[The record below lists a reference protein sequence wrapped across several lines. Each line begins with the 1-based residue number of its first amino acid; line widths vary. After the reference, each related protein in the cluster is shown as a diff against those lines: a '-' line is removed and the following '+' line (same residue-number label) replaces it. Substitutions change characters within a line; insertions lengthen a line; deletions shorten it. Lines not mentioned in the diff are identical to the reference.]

1 MDYKSFVDRY
11 FQYAEL
17 LTTNEPAKVSHFLE
31 TRTRQGDITDALRFR
46 IFDPLWMLS
55 RQWQMGEFRGN
66 DAGTA
71 MAIHCSVRQS
81 KITECSNN
89 QKDEPLEP
97 IVESIDREITP
108 LVRVESALYFLDM
121 LSEEVTDKLNY
132 AKIVAWINADSRFDL
147 KCEELESFTGGSVP
161 EDDVKAF
168 TASRNTR
175 LMKFLKSFKGKIFD
189 GFELFCYL
197 TTVSDTAPVPRT
209 IADAYSSWFE
219 KRYYSLKHKNNWNTR
234 SLGYQFGIDTPA
246 RSFESENYGGGRVSW
261 HSFDALG
268 QADSKG
274 NYGEAKNVTS
284 LPSLASYA
292 SAPNKRLWQFED
304 RKVFMGNST
313 GMQAKG
319 NVAFMQFATMYGNDW
334 MLCPIDTQVGRYIEV
349 SDVSV
354 RDSFGIVR
362 KINRRAGEDD
372 TGAATFGQKWQIFTN
387 APYDPSNSSAKSAN
401 GFLFPPTLTRTLEG
415 EPIEQVSLLRDEMA
429 NMVWG
434 VEERIDDGCGSSLD
448 ATMLAAD
455 VGQFV
460 EDSYEAEVEKARLS
474 VDITA
479 DGHAVMTSDKKAEY
493 KYTLMTSVPFNWIP
507 FVPQHIKDPAKKD
520 EYSVFLGGREITLR
534 RGKMPCYFKGD
545 YRPVRPLSSILKPEF
560 YVVNKQDGT
569 KGEKPLFI
577 DEEQV
582 QGVGTKI
589 VRNCQRARW
598 IGGETYTWMGYSK
611 EIKNTQGAS
620 GLEFDTLKD
629 NI

>member
-1 MDYKSFVDRY
+1 MNYKSFVDRY

-17 LTTNEPAKVSHFLE
+17 LTKNEPAKVSHFLE

-46 IFDPLWMLS
+46 IYDPLWMLS

-71 MAIHCSVRQS
+71 MAVQCKVRQS
-81 KITECSNN
+81 KFSNYSDN

-97 IVESIDREITP
+97 VVESIDREITP
-108 LVRVESALYFLDM
+108 LVRVESAMYFLDI
-121 LSEEVTDKLNY
+121 LSDEVTDKAKY
-132 AKIVAWINADSRFDL
+132 DKIVTWINGDSRFVL
-147 KCEELESFTGGSVP
+147 KCDNLEAFTGASIQESNVT
-161 EDDVKAF
+161 AF

-175 LMKFLKSFKGKIFD
+175 LLKFLKSFRDKIFD

-197 TTVSDTAPVPRT
+197 NTVSDTAPVPSEV
-209 IADAYSSWFE
+209 ADVYCHWFE
-219 KRYYSLKHKNNWNTR
+219 KRYYSLKHSNNWNTR
-234 SLGYQFGIDTPA
+234 SLGYYFKADAPA
-246 RSFESENYGGGRVSW
+246 RSFEADNYGGGRVSW
-261 HSFDALG
+261 YSFDALG
-268 QADSKG
+268 KSDTQGKF
-274 NYGEAKNVTS
+274 GEERYVTS

-319 NVAFMQFATMYGNDW
+319 NVAVMQYATMYGNDW
-334 MLCPIDTQVGRYIEV
+334 MLCPVDTQVGRYIEV
-349 SDVSV
+349 SDVTV
-354 RDSFGIVR
+354 RDSFGISR
-362 KINRRAGEDD
+362 KIARRAGENDK
-372 TGAATFGQKWQIFTN
+372 GAETFGQKWQMFTN
-387 APYDPSNSSAKSAN
+387 APENRSDSSSKSSN
-401 GFLFPPTLTRTLEG
+401 GFLFPPTLTRTIEG
-415 EPIEQVSLLRDEMA
+415 EPIEEVSLLRDEMA

-455 VGQFV
+455 VGQYV

-474 VDITA
+474 VDITP
-479 DGHAVMTSDKKAEY
+479 DGRALMTSDKKAEY

-507 FVPQHIKDPAKKD
+507 FVPQHIKDKSEKD
-520 EYSVFLGGREITLR
+520 EYSVFLGGREIALR
-534 RGKMPCYFKGD
+534 RGKMPCYYSGE
-545 YRPVRPLSSILKPEF
+545 YRPVRPLSSILRPE
-560 YVVNKQDGT
+560 YVKKKDGT

-589 VRNCQRARW
+589 VKNCQRARW

-611 EIKNTQGAS
+611 EIKNTQGVS
-620 GLEFDTLKD
+620 GLEFDNLTD